1 MTGTT
6 PPANET
12 PQQWLTRYQPWLEVL
27 ARMEIDSRYQ
37 AKFSASDAV
46 QQTLL
51 EAWQGRDNFR
61 GTSEGERLAWLRKIL
76 ANQLARLARHYGAV
90 QKRDAAR
97 ELSLDQSLAR
107 SSLRLANL
115 LAADTSSPSA
125 RAMQQERQI
134 LLADV
139 LDRLP
144 ADYRE
149 VIILRNLEDLP
160 HEEVARRMNRSPG
173 AVRMLWLRAL
183 TQLRDELQRIP
194 GDW

>member
-1 MTGTT
+1 VTGTT

-97 ELSLDQSLAR
+97 EVSLDQSLAR

-183 TQLRDELQRIP
+183 AQLRDELQRIP

>member
-1 MTGTT
+1 MT
-6 PPANET
+6 ET
-12 PQQWLTRYQPWLEVL
+12 MAPDDESSQAWLTRYQPWLEVL

-51 EAWQGRDNFR
+51 AAWQGRGQFR

-90 QKRDAAR
+90 QKRNAGR
-97 ELSLDQSLAR
+97 EISLDQSLAH
-107 SSLRLANL
+107 SSLRLKGL
-115 LAADTSSPSA
+115 LAGGGSSPSA
-125 RAMQQERQI
+125 QAIRRERQV

-144 ADYRE
+144 PDYRE

-183 TQLRDELQRIP
+183 TQLRHELQQLS
-194 GDW
+194 DKW